1 MKDNPRI
8 NLPRNRRILTTYQG
22 LDSLSAYPVT
32 PEEYVAKIDYLAGT
46 QVGVLQWCLGAVV
59 AFFDSRVVESWGTRQ
74 IDYDFEHGFTHWLQ
88 ASNLQHLIRT
98 GNDPLRIVVERG
110 HARGMQVWGSHRM
123 NDAHHTYPGGEGLQS
138 QFYIDHPELRLPTVP
153 ANQTLAVYDWCRPAV
168 LGQNL
173 AFLTDVAERYDVD
186 GIDLD
191 FSRGGMQF
199 SSGDTK
205 YRQEVVGG
213 HVRNLRRMLDRVG
226 KKKGRRIGLSVQF
239 YCFDPM
245 NPQTFDRT
253 PWKGNIQSMYD
264 GGADVRGW
272 AREGLIDIL
281 VGQCR
286 SASLYELEMG
296 DWVKAVEGTDC
307 LMMAGPGKPS
317 RKKLAWEGLTTA
329 EEHRAIAHRLY
340 EQGADGIAFYDYMH
354 HGPFDL
360 TPFRELSD
368 PEGLRTKTKT
378 YLYQL
383 DLPRDVGDLSAGG
396 GAEVEVDVADDVAG
410 AQREGHRVAARLRLN
425 VSHINAPGDVRCFW
439 NGTEMRLQREAGM
452 GHREGRLY
460 KGDTPQWHL
469 EAFPEAG
476 LIRKGRN
483 RVRVETLARYP
494 RLKVRCELR
503 RLELRVVYDEEM
515 GYGDVAG

>member
-8 NLPRNRRILTTYQG
+8 PLPRNRRILTTYQG
-22 LDSLSAYPVT
+22 LDNLSVYPIS
-32 PEEYVAKIDYLAGT
+32 PEEYVAKIDYLSGT
-46 QVGVLQWCLGAVV
+46 QVGVLQWCLGTVV
-59 AFFDSRVVESWGTRQ
+59 AFFDSKVIESWGTRQ
-74 IDYDFEHGFTHWLQ
+74 IDYDFEHGFIHWLQ
-88 ASNLQHLIRT
+88 TSNLQHLIRT
-98 GNDPLRIVVERG
+98 GNDPLRLAVERG
-110 HARGMQVWGSHRM
+110 HRLGMQVWGSYRM
-123 NDAHHTYPGGEGLQS
+123 NDGHHTYPGGDGLQS
-138 QFYIDHPELRLPTVP
+138 QFYIDHPEFRLPTIP
-153 ANQTLAVYDWCRPAV
+153 ANQTSAVYDWCHPEI
-168 LGQNL
+168 LEQNL

-226 KKKGRRIGLSVQF
+226 KQKGRYIGLSAQF

-264 GGADVRGW
+264 GGADVRAW
-272 AREGLIDIL
+272 AREGWIDIL

-286 SASLYELEMG
+286 SASLYELEIG

-307 LMMAGPGKPS
+307 LVMVGPGKPS
-317 RKKLAWEGLTTA
+317 RKKLPGGGQTTE
-329 EEHRAIAHRLY
+329 EEHRAIASRLY
-340 EQGADGIAFYDYMH
+340 AQGADGIAFYDYMH

-368 PEGLRTKTKT
+368 PEGLRTRTKS
-378 YLYQL
+378 YLYQI
-383 DLPRDVGDLSAGG
+383 DLPRDLGDLSAGG
-396 GAEVEVDVADDVAG
+396 ATELEVEVADDVAR
-410 AQREGHRVAARLRLN
+410 AQQEGHRVTARLRLN
-425 VSHINAPGDVRCFW
+425 VKNINAPDDVRCFW
-439 NGTEMRLQREAGM
+439 NGTEAPVRREAGM
-452 GHREGRLY
+452 RHREGRLY
-460 KGDTPQWHL
+460 KADTPHWHL

-476 LIRKGRN
+476 LIRKGKN
-483 RVRVETLARYP
+483 RVRVETLAKYP
-494 RLKVRCELR
+494 TLKVKSELCN
-503 RLELRVVYDEEM
+503 LELRIAYDEAM
-515 GYGDVAG
+515 TFGDVVR